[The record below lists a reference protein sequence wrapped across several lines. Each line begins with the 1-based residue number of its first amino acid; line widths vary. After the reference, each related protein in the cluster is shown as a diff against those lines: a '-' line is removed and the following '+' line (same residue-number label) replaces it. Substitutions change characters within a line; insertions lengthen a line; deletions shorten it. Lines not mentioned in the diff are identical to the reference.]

1 MRAYLLAP
9 IPMKLRTYYLLLAM
23 AILVPAAIFCAIALK
38 VMLDAQHDSAIER
51 IQGSARL
58 AAIVIDSDTRRADA
72 VLRALGASSALD
84 EGDLRRF
91 DAEARAVNAGAGAWI
106 ILYDTKGQQLVNTRR
121 PFGTALPVRPDP
133 EQITHLLATGA
144 TNISGLRWGSVL
156 LSNFVMVETPVR
168 THSGRQH
175 VIGQAYSP
183 EFFTR
188 AFAGSA
194 IPASWR
200 VQVFDADGT
209 IIARSHNLEKFI
221 GKPATLEMLKA
232 MRSAQDG
239 VLRHVTRDD
248 VEVYDVF
255 HRIPGSGWTIVVG
268 APVAEIDHAV
278 WHGVAAIGVG
288 LFVAMAAALTLAIV
302 AGRRLVRF
310 VSGASQAARQ
320 LGRGEPVEPL
330 ASASIV
336 ELAELHDAIHEAA
349 DRLQAEVRSRGAAER
364 ERNLLLVLEREARTR
379 AEDQNAAKDEFLAM
393 LAHEL
398 RNPLS
403 AVASAVQ
410 LLDSGAPLDDALAA
424 RARDVVRR
432 QTGHLRK
439 LVDDLLEVNRALMG
453 KLTLARAPVD
463 LADAVARCVDT
474 LQASGRTAHFDFHL
488 DLAPAVVHADPT
500 RLVQVIDNILDNAVK
515 YSPRGGRVDVV
526 LRHDGGSAQ
535 LVVRDSGMGIAPE
548 LLPNVFTIFV
558 QGKQSLQ
565 RIEGGLGIG
574 LSLVRRLVELH
585 GGSVAV
591 DSEGDGKGACV
602 TVRLPLLADQSPL
615 AVASVAPPAPAR
627 RRVLLIEDNEDARD
641 MMAALLEMLACD
653 VTAAANGPQGIALAR
668 RAQPEI
674 AFIDIGLAGMD
685 GYAIAAALKADPATA
700 GIELI
705 ALTGYGSAD
714 DRQRAFDA
722 GFQHHFT
729 KPITIEQLE
738 LALSPTALWAH
749 N

>member
-1 MRAYLLAP
+1 
-9 IPMKLRTYYLLLAM
+9 MKLRTYYILLAM

-51 IQGSARL
+51 IQGSVRL

-72 VLRALGASSALD
+72 VLKALGASSALD
-84 EGDLRRF
+84 DGDLRRF
-91 DAEARAVNAGAGAWI
+91 YDEARAVNAGAGAWI
-106 ILYDTKGQQLVNTRR
+106 ILYDTKGKQIVNTRK
-121 PFGTALPVRPDP
+121 PFGIELPVRPDP
-133 EQITHLLATGA
+133 EQIARLLETGQS
-144 TNISGLRWGSVL
+144 NISGLRWGQALNSH
-156 LSNFVMVETPVR
+156 FVMVEAPVR
-168 THSGRQH
+168 THSGREH
-175 VIGQAYSP
+175 VIGQAYAP

-209 IIARSHNLEKFI
+209 IIARSHSLEKFI
-221 GKPATLEMLKA
+221 GQPAKPEMLAA
-232 MRSAQDG
+232 MRAAPSG
-239 VLRHVTRDD
+239 VLRHLTRDD

-255 HRIPGSGWTIVVG
+255 HRIPGSGWTIIVG

-278 WHGVAAIGVG
+278 WRGVAAIGVG
-288 LFVAMAAALTLAIV
+288 LFVALAAALTLAIV

-320 LGRGEPVEPL
+320 LGNGEPAAQL

-336 ELAELHDAIHEAA
+336 ELAELHDAIQEAGG
-349 DRLQAEVRSRGAAER
+349 RLQAEVRSRGAAER
-364 ERNLLLVLEREARTR
+364 ERNMLLVLEREARTR
-379 AEDQNAAKDEFLAM
+379 AEEQNAAKDEFLAM

-403 AVASAVQ
+403 AVASAVH
-410 LLDSGAPLDDALAA
+410 LLDSAVPLDDALAA
-424 RARDVVRR
+424 RARDVVKR
-432 QTGHLRK
+432 QTDHLRK

-453 KLTLARAPVD
+453 KLNLAREPVD
-463 LADAVARCVDT
+463 MAETVARCVET
-474 LQASGRTAHFDFHL
+474 LRAGGRTAPFDFHL
-488 DLAPAVVHADPT
+488 ELAPAIVNADPT
-500 RLVQVIDNILDNAVK
+500 RLVQIIDNILDNAIK
-515 YSPRGGRVDVV
+515 YSPAGGRIDVL
-526 LRHDGGSAQ
+526 LRHDAGRAQ
-535 LVVRDSGMGIAPE
+535 LVVRDSGIGIAPE
-548 LLPNVFTIFV
+548 LLPKVFNIFV

-565 RIEGGLGIG
+565 RVQGGLGIG
-574 LSLVRRLVELH
+574 LSLVRRLVEMH
-585 GGSVAV
+585 GGSVSLT
-591 DSEGDGKGACV
+591 SEGDGKGVIV
-602 TVRLPLLADQSPL
+602 TVLLPLAADQTAP
-615 AVASVAPPAPAR
+615 VAARPAPAVPAM

-641 MMAALLEMLACD
+641 MMAALLEMLSCD
-653 VTAAANGPQGIALAR
+653 VMAASNGVQGIELAR
-668 RAQPEI
+668 CALPEI

-685 GYAIAAALKADPATA
+685 GYAIAAALKANPATA
-700 GIELI
+700 PIELI

>member
-1 MRAYLLAP
+1 
-9 IPMKLRTYYLLLAM
+9 MKLRTYYILLAM

-51 IQGSARL
+51 IQGSVRL

-72 VLRALGASSALD
+72 VLKALGASSSLD
-84 EGDLRRF
+84 DGDMRRF
-91 DAEARAVNAGAGAWI
+91 YDEARAVNAGAGAWI
-106 ILYDTKGQQLVNTRR
+106 ILYDTKGQQLVNTRK
-121 PFGTALPVRPDP
+121 PFGSELPVRPDP
-133 EQITHLLATGA
+133 EQLARLLSSGKS
-144 TNISGLRWGSVL
+144 NISGLRWGAVL
-156 LSNFVMVETPVR
+156 NSHFVMVETPVR
-168 THSGRQH
+168 THSGREY
-175 VIGQAYSP
+175 VIGQAYAP

-200 VQVFDADGT
+200 VQVFDASGT
-209 IIARSHNLEKFI
+209 IIARSHNLEKYI
-221 GKPATLEMLKA
+221 GLPAKPEMLAA
-232 MRSAQDG
+232 MRAASNG
-239 VLRHVTRDD
+239 VLRHDTRDD

-255 HRIPGSGWTIVVG
+255 HRIPGSGWTIIVG
-268 APVAEIDHAV
+268 APVAEIDLAV
-278 WHGVAAIGVG
+278 WRGVAAIGVG

-320 LGRGEPVEPL
+320 LGGGEPAAPL

-336 ELAELHDAIHEAA
+336 ELAELHDAIQEAGA
-349 DRLQAEVRSRGAAER
+349 RLQAEVRSRGTAER
-364 ERNLLLVLEREARTR
+364 ERNMLLVLEREARTR
-379 AEDQNAAKDEFLAM
+379 AEEQNLAKDEFLAM

-403 AVASAVQ
+403 AVTSAVH
-410 LLDSGAPLDDALAA
+410 LLDSAGPIDESLAA

-432 QTGHLRK
+432 QTDHLRK

-453 KLTLARAPVD
+453 KLTLARTPLD
-463 LADAVARCVDT
+463 MADTVARCVET
-474 LQASGRTAHFDFHL
+474 LQASGRTAQFDFHP
-488 DLAPAVVHADPT
+488 DLAPAVVTADPT

-526 LRHDGGSAQ
+526 LRRDGANAK
-535 LVVRDSGMGIAPE
+535 LIVRDSGMGIAPE

-565 RIEGGLGIG
+565 RTQGGLGIG

-591 DSEGDGKGACV
+591 DSEGDGKGASV
-602 TVRLPLLADQSPL
+602 TVYLPLAADQS
-615 AVASVAPPAPAR
+615 APAAIRIAAPAQSR

-641 MMAALLEMLACD
+641 MMAALLEMLSCD
-653 VTAAANGPQGIALAR
+653 VMAASNGVQGIELAR
-668 RAQPEI
+668 CALPEI

-685 GYAIAAALKADPATA
+685 GYAIAAALKANPATA
-700 GIELI
+700 PIELI